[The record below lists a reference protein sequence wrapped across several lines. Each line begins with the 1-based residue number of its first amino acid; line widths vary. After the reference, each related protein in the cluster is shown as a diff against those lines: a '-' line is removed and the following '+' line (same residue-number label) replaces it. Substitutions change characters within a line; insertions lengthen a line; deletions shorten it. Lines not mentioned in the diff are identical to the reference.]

1 MITLNR
7 AQLQSL
13 ADDTGTIATLEG
25 MYKWREDVGIRY
37 SDKLRLL
44 ANENVRTPNG
54 EKLLNERR
62 SAAAWAA
69 VTHLRRWAGDYSYV
83 ESPFSTQEGFLEA
96 LMLCVCKQK
105 HPDAWVAPGVEP
117 TVYLRKYPKLVHNR
131 ELPKRDYS
139 HIAVEALRAFDWV
152 DRAYLSNYLE
162 DSKFEWTPAE
172 LDVLTYVLRTYG
184 AVEAFTS
191 TRIDSWE
198 HRYEEFMPDLIK
210 CIQVPEFA
218 QDVYDTVQEGR
229 YNLKEAEAVVAVR
242 KADELLW
249 RFAESI
255 KADLKYNQERFGDFK
270 AYTLCVGTLCRDE
283 GQFLGR
289 MVAWERSIKTNG
301 NDSFMVVTVWKPG
314 KKDDPRHYYLV
325 KE

>member
-7 AQLQSL
+7 TQLQVL
-13 ADDTGTIATLEG
+13 ADDADTIATLEG
-25 MYKWREDVGIRY
+25 MYKWRKDVGIQY
-37 SDKLRLL
+37 SDKLQLL
-44 ANENVRTPNG
+44 ANENVRTPG
-54 EKLLNERR
+54 REKLLNERR
-62 SAAAWAA
+62 RAAAGA
-69 VTHLRRWAGDYSYV
+69 VIMYLRRWAGDYSYV

-105 HPDAWVAPGVEP
+105 HPDAWAWPSVEP
-117 TVYLRKYPKLVHNR
+117 VVYLWKYPKLVHNR

-139 HIAVEALRAFDWV
+139 HIAVEALRAFNWV

-162 DSKFEWTPAE
+162 DSKFEWSSAD
-172 LDVLTYVLRTYG
+172 LNVLAYVLRTYSV
-184 AVEAFTS
+184 VEAFTS
-191 TRIDSWE
+191 TSIDSWK

-210 CIQVPEFA
+210 CIQIPEFA
-218 QDVYDTVQEGR
+218 QDVYDTVHGGP

-255 KADLKYNQERFGDFK
+255 KADLKYNQERFGGYK
-270 AYTLCVGTLCRDE
+270 AYTLCEGTLCRDE

-301 NDSFMVVTVWKPG
+301 NDSFMVVAVWEPS
-314 KKDDPRHYYLV
+314 KKNDPRHYYLV

>member
-1 MITLNR
+1 MIVLNR
-7 AQLQSL
+7 GQLQAL
-13 ADDTGTIATLEG
+13 ADDPATRTALEG
-25 MYKWREDVGIRY
+25 MYKWREDVGIQY

-44 ANENVRTPNG
+44 ANEHVRTPDR

-62 SAAAWAA
+62 SAAAGA
-69 VTHLRRWAGDYSYV
+69 VIMYLQRWAGDYSYV
-83 ESPFSTQEGFLEA
+83 ESPSHTQEGLLEA
-96 LMLCVCKQK
+96 LMLCVHKQK
-105 HPDAWVAPGVEP
+105 HPDAWVWPVTEP
-117 TVYLRKYPKLVHNR
+117 TVYLRKYPEIVHNR
-131 ELPKRDYS
+131 EIPKRDYPS
-139 HIAVEALRAFDWV
+139 LAQEALQAFDWV
-152 DRAYLSNYLE
+152 DRGYLGNYLE

-172 LDVLTYVLRTYG
+172 LGVLAYVLRTYG
-184 AVEAFTS
+184 VVGALTA
-191 TRIDSWE
+191 TRLDSWR

-218 QDVYDTVQEGR
+218 QDVYDAVQEGP
-229 YNLKEAEAVVAVR
+229 YNLKEAEAIVAVR

-255 KADLKYNQERFGDFK
+255 KADLKYNQARFGDFK

>member
-1 MITLNR
+1 MVLLNR
-7 AQLQSL
+7 YQLQAL
-13 ADDTGTIATLEG
+13 ADDTNTIATLEG
-25 MYKWREDVGIRY
+25 MYKWREDVGTQY

-44 ANENVRTPNG
+44 ANEDVRTPDR

-62 SAAAWAA
+62 SAAAWA
-69 VTHLRRWAGDYSYV
+69 VITHLQRWAMDYSYV
-83 ESPFSTQEGFLEA
+83 ESPLSTQEGFLEA
-96 LMLCVCKQK
+96 LMLCACKQK

-139 HIAVEALRAFDWV
+139 SIAVEALRAFDWV
-152 DRAYLSNYLE
+152 DRSSLSNYLE

-191 TRIDSWE
+191 VRINSWQ
-198 HRYEEFMPDLIK
+198 HRYEEVMPDLIK

-218 QDVYDTVQEGR
+218 QEVYDTVQGGW

-255 KADLKYNQERFGDFK
+255 KADLKYSQERFGDFK
-270 AYTLCVGTLCRDE
+270 VYTLCMGALYRDE

-289 MVAWERSIKTNG
+289 AVAWERDIQTNG
-301 NDSFMVVTVWKPG
+301 DDSFMVVTLWKPG
-314 KKDDPRHYYLV
+314 KQDDPCQYYLV

>member
-1 MITLNR
+1 MIALNR

-13 ADDTGTIATLEG
+13 ADDTGIIATLEG
-25 MYKWREDVGIRY
+25 MYKWREDVGIQY

-44 ANENVRTPNG
+44 ANENVRTPDR

-62 SAAAWAA
+62 SAAAWA
-69 VTHLRRWAGDYSYV
+69 VITYLRRWAGNYSYV
-83 ESPFSTQEGFLEA
+83 ESPLHTQEGFLEA

-117 TVYLRKYPKLVHNR
+117 TVYLREYPKLVHNR

-162 DSKFEWTPAE
+162 DSKFEWSSAD
-172 LDVLTYVLRTYG
+172 LGVLAYVLRTYG
-184 AVEAFTS
+184 VVEAFTS
-191 TRIDSWE
+191 TSIDSWK
-198 HRYEEFMPDLIK
+198 HRYEEFMPGLIK
-210 CIQVPEFA
+210 CIQIPEFA
-218 QDVYDTVQEGR
+218 QDVHDAMQEMP
-229 YNLKEAEAVVAVR
+229 NLKEAEAVVAVR

-255 KADLKYNQERFGDFK
+255 KADLKYNQARFGGYK
-270 AYTLCVGTLCRDE
+270 AYTLCVGTLCRNE
-283 GQFLGR
+283 EQFLGR
-289 MVAWERSIKTNG
+289 MVAWERTIKTNG
-301 NDSFMVVTVWKPG
+301 NDSFMVVTVWIPG
-314 KKDDPRHYYLV
+314 KKDAPHYYYLV